1 MWNKNKEL
9 IECLRERHREMRC
22 EDLNRKLQLGMLTYL
37 DDGTEIDPQVI
48 SLKDTPKKEVS
59 ENDIAEAIRTISYGM
74 NIPIGEIVLSLKR
87 LQRDR
92 VAEDIRKVSLATGI
106 PESEVE
112 MHFLMPQME
121 KAAKGMNSMAQS
133 FADATKMLQAA
144 TSGYKNAEET
154 IQNFGKDL
162 DRGAEYVLT
171 KDMAERLKK
180 QFGNPTKVYF
190 SKEPIEIGPCSDV
203 VLDAKQ
209 IFADTATSDSVT
221 TYRLKINGR
230 LVKFQSYSDNAALL
244 RDIQNDPFLGAI
256 SRFPQTELCRD
267 DLFEIRE
274 RMRTMSAYDTR
285 HSSRHIPFYFKI
297 FGQSRFVP
305 RKNGRKDHTKFNRN
319 VRQKGTHSHF
329 KFYR

>member
-1 MWNKNKEL
+1 MYNKYKEL
-9 IECLRERHREMRC
+9 FRRIRERLGEERC
-22 EDLNRKLQLGMLTYL
+22 EELSRKLQPGMLTYL
-37 DDGTEIDPQVI
+37 DDGTEIDPQIV

-112 MHFLMPQME
+112 HFLMPQME
-121 KAAKGMNSMAQS
+121 KTANGMNSMAQS

-190 SKEPIEIGPCSDV
+190 SKEPIEIGPCSDEV
-203 VLDAKQ
+203 FCEKL
-209 IFADTATSDSVT
+209 IFADTST
-221 TYRLKINGR
+221 K
-230 LVKFQSYSDNAALL
+230 KSY
-244 RDIQNDPFLGAI
+244 
-256 SRFPQTELCRD
+256 T
-267 DLFEIRE
+267 
-274 RMRTMSAYDTR
+274 DTR
-285 HSSRHIPFYFKI
+285 MLYTGVELFRRHIEENTYTISGSCYFQPRYDKQHEIANRNRHTSRHIPFYFKI
-297 FGQSRFVP
+297 FGKSRFVP

-319 VRQKGTHSHF
+319 VRPKGTHTNF

>member
-1 MWNKNKEL
+1 MYNKYKEL
-9 IECLRERHREMRC
+9 FRRIRERLGEERC
-22 EDLNRKLQLGMLTYL
+22 EELSRKLQPGMLTYL
-37 DDGTEIDPQVI
+37 DDGTEIDPQIV

-112 MHFLMPQME
+112 HFLMPQME
-121 KAAKGMNSMAQS
+121 KTANGMNSMAQS

-190 SKEPIEIGPCSDV
+190 SKEPIEIGPCSDEV
-203 VLDAKQ
+203 FCEKL
-209 IFADTATSDSVT
+209 IFADTST
-221 TYRLKINGR
+221 K
-230 LVKFQSYSDNAALL
+230 KSY
-244 RDIQNDPFLGAI
+244 
-256 SRFPQTELCRD
+256 T
-267 DLFEIRE
+267 
-274 RMRTMSAYDTR
+274 DTR
-285 HSSRHIPFYFKI
+285 MLYTGVELFRRHIEENTYTISGSCYFQPRYDKQHEIANRNRHTSRHIPFYFKI
-297 FGQSRFVP
+297 FGKSRFVP

-319 VRQKGTHSHF
+319 VRPKGTHSHF